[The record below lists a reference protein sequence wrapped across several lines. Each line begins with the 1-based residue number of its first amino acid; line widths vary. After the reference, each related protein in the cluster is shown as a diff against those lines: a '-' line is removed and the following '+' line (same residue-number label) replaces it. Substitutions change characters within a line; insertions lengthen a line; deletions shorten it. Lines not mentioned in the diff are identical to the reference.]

1 MKITNFIVI
10 EILKASRVAWELNVK
25 KPVESCAIYISHTFP
40 RRFGGYPQYG
50 DSGAG
55 PSGTL
60 AAIRKDIRQE
70 GVEAIPE
77 EGDKR
82 RSKKKGNVICA
93 EQRIILSETVPKTP
107 TRSN

>member
-1 MKITNFIVI
+1 MPSTFLICFPNDLEVI
-10 EILKASRVAWELNVK
+10 HNTAI
-25 KPVESCAIYISHTFP
+25 PVLD
-40 RRFGGYPQYG
+40 R
-50 DSGAG
+50 
-55 PSGTL
+55 L

-70 GVEAIPE
+70 GVEAIPV

-107 TRSN
+107 TKSN